1 MRELVLADMKK
12 YRDFNITAVN
22 GDNGPVYDCIIYLQ
36 APLEL
41 ICKGQY
47 SGGGDMYEQEQNFF
61 RFVAN
66 RTMERAD
73 RWVRGMACPV
83 LYLDGRDP
91 VEANAARIRRQLE
104 L

>member
-1 MRELVLADMKK
+1 
-12 YRDFNITAVN
+12 
-22 GDNGPVYDCIIYLQ
+22 
-36 APLEL
+36 
-41 ICKGQY
+41 
-47 SGGGDMYEQEQNFF
+47 MYEQEQNFF